1 MGTGW
6 SWDSVPL
13 DLGSTALQI
22 DRMADGLKTRVDEKR
37 RRLTR
42 ALEVTRAFD
51 VASYEDRRIRDRKTM
66 TWSLPAALGSPGV
79 AYPTPP
85 PPEDYRVIATDG
97 SDIGTDRNIPARCYV
112 INIGVSSLTYG
123 SVPDAELS
131 SHARLYADDDDLVIR
146 DEDSPFRQVGI
157 EGTVLGAKRMA
168 EEAMALA
175 EAVVRSPTSLPTLA
189 IMDGSLI
196 MLGVASHGYD
206 DYVRRELVDNGLVRA
221 LDELRKIA
229 ADRVLSVASYVSM
242 PGGRDVTNAL
252 RLATCSFDA
261 ADCERHC
268 GGTAPG
274 DRPCDEAAMGIV
286 DRDLFWEVLEP
297 GERSAVFGSSSSL
310 VANHYAGHEV
320 HFFYVHTGVEIG
332 RVEVPAWVADD
343 EGLLGL
349 THSLVLD
356 QCSRGPGYPVALMEA
371 HEQAVITASDRR
383 LFVEQVMSA
392 LEEQSLPA
400 YTSEKSRSKRLRW
413 I

>member
-1 MGTGW
+1 
-6 SWDSVPL
+6 
-13 DLGSTALQI
+13 
-22 DRMADGLKTRVDEKR
+22 MADGLKTRVDEKR
-37 RRLTR
+37 RRLAR
-42 ALEVTRAFD
+42 ALETSRALD
-51 VASYEDRRIRDRKTM
+51 VDSYEDRRVRDRKTM
-66 TWSLPAALGSPGV
+66 AWSLPAALDSPG
-79 AYPTPP
+79 AAHPAPTPP
-85 PPEDYRVIATDG
+85 QDYRVIATDG

-123 SVPDAELS
+123 SGPDAELS
-131 SHARLYADDDDLVIR
+131 SHARLYANDDELVIR
-146 DEDSPFRQVGI
+146 DRDAPFRQVGI

-175 EAVVRSPTSLPTLA
+175 DAVAGSPTSLPTLA

-196 MLGVASHGYD
+196 MLGIASHGYE

-221 LDELRKIA
+221 LEELRKIA
-229 ADRVLSVASYVSM
+229 ADRTLTVASYVSM
-242 PGGRDVTNAL
+242 PGARDVANAL
-252 RLATCSFDA
+252 RLATCPYET

-268 GGTAPG
+268 GAG

-297 GERSAVFGSSSSL
+297 GERSATFGTSSAL
-310 VANHYAGHEV
+310 VANHYVGHEV

-343 EGLLGL
+343 EALLSL

-356 QCSRGPGYPVALMEA
+356 QCARGPGYPVALMEA

-383 LFVEQVMSA
+383 LFVQQVMSA
-392 LEEQSLPA
+392 LEEQSLPV

>member
-1 MGTGW
+1 M
-6 SWDSVPL
+6 PL
-13 DLGSTALQI
+13 DLGNTALQI
-22 DRMADGLKTRVDEKR
+22 DRMAAGLKTRVDEKR
-37 RRLTR
+37 RRLER
-42 ALEVTRAFD
+42 ALETARAFD
-51 VASYEDRRIRDRKTM
+51 SDSYEDTRLHDRKTM
-66 TWSLPAALGSPGV
+66 AWSLPSARGSPGE
-79 AYPTPP
+79 AYPAPP

-123 SVPDAELS
+123 SGSHAELS
-131 SHARLYADDDDLVIR
+131 SHARLYARDEELFIR
-146 DEDSPFRQVGI
+146 DGDAPFRQVGI
-157 EGTVLGAKRMA
+157 EGTVLAAKRMA
-168 EEAMALA
+168 EESMALA
-175 EAVVRSPTSLPTLA
+175 ETVALSPTSLPTLA

-206 DYVRRELVDNGLVRA
+206 DYVRRELVDNGIVRA
-221 LDELRKIA
+221 LDKLR
-229 ADRVLSVASYVSM
+229 RLSATRPLMVASYVSM
-242 PGGRDVTNAL
+242 PGGTDVANAL
-252 RLATCSFDA
+252 RLAACPYDT

-274 DRPCDEAAMGIV
+274 DRPCDAAAMGVV

-297 GERSAVFGSSSSL
+297 GQRSAVFGSSSAL

-320 HFFYVHTGVEIG
+320 HFFYVHAGVEIG
-332 RVEVPAWVADD
+332 RVEIPVWVADD
-343 EGLLGL
+343 ERLLDL

-356 QCSRGPGYPVALMEA
+356 QCARGPGYPVALMEA

-383 LFVEQVMSA
+383 LFAEQLMSA

>member
-1 MGTGW
+1 M
-6 SWDSVPL
+6 PL

-22 DRMADGLKTRVDEKR
+22 DRMAAGLKTRVEEKR
-37 RRLTR
+37 RRLDK
-42 ALEVTRAFD
+42 ALETARAFD
-51 VASYEDRRIRDRKTM
+51 SGSYEDRRLRDRKTM
-66 TWSLPAALGSPGV
+66 AWSLPSARGSPGE
-79 AYPTPP
+79 AYPAAP

-123 SVPDAELS
+123 SGSDAELS
-131 SHARLYADDDDLVIR
+131 SHARLYASDEELAIR
-146 DEDSPFRQVGI
+146 DGDAPFRQVGV
-157 EGTVLGAKRMA
+157 EGTVLAAKRMA

-175 EAVVRSPTSLPTLA
+175 EAVAESPTRLPTMA

-196 MLGVASHGYD
+196 MLGLASHGYD

-221 LDELRKIA
+221 LDELRKLA
-229 ADRVLSVASYVSM
+229 ADRPLTVASYVSM
-242 PGGRDVTNAL
+242 PGGRDVANAL
-252 RLATCSFDA
+252 RLAACPYDTV
-261 ADCERHC
+261 DCEWHC

-297 GERSAVFGSSSSL
+297 GQRSAVFGSSSAL

-320 HFFYVHTGVEIG
+320 HFFYVHAGEEIG
-332 RVEVPAWVADD
+332 RVEIPVWVADD
-343 EGLLGL
+343 ERLLDL

-356 QCSRGPGYPVALMEA
+356 QCARGPGYPVALMEA

-383 LFVEQVMSA
+383 LFVDQVMSA
-392 LEEQSLPA
+392 LEDQSLPA

>member
-1 MGTGW
+1 M
-6 SWDSVPL
+6 PL
-13 DLGSTALQI
+13 DLGNTALQI
-22 DRMADGLKTRVDEKR
+22 DRMAAGLKTRVDEKR
-37 RRLTR
+37 RRLER
-42 ALEVTRAFD
+42 ALETARAFD
-51 VASYEDRRIRDRKTM
+51 SDSYEDTRLHDRKTM
-66 TWSLPAALGSPGV
+66 AWSLPSARGSPGE
-79 AYPTPP
+79 AYPAPP

-112 INIGVSSLTYG
+112 INIGVASLTYG
-123 SVPDAELS
+123 SGSHAELS
-131 SHARLYADDDDLVIR
+131 SRARLYARDKELFIR
-146 DEDSPFRQVGI
+146 DGDSPFRQVGI
-157 EGTVLGAKRMA
+157 EGTVLAAKRMA

-175 EAVVRSPTSLPTLA
+175 ETVALSPTSLPTLA

-206 DYVRRELVDNGLVRA
+206 DYVRRELVDNGIVRA
-221 LDELRKIA
+221 LNRLR
-229 ADRVLSVASYVSM
+229 RLSDTRPLMVASYVSM
-242 PGGRDVTNAL
+242 PGGTDVANAL
-252 RLATCSFDA
+252 RLAACPYDT

-274 DRPCDEAAMGIV
+274 DRPCDAAAMGVV

-297 GERSAVFGSSSSL
+297 GQRSAVFGSSSAL

-320 HFFYVHTGVEIG
+320 HFFYVHAGVEIG
-332 RVEVPAWVADD
+332 RVEIPVWVADD
-343 EGLLGL
+343 ERLLDL

-356 QCSRGPGYPVALMEA
+356 QCARGPGYPVALMEA

-383 LFVEQVMSA
+383 LFAEQVMSA